1 MKNIIRFFLCAMLAT
16 FVSSCSSEDD
26 ITSSFEIGDEEVIG
40 YFKDIALGFEFGNAN
55 RVTRK
60 WNTDMKIFVGG
71 NPSDALTSEL
81 NQIVSE
87 INNLTRD
94 GFSVSIVNSSSQS
107 NFFIFFGSG
116 DDYADLYPGQEG
128 FVESNWG
135 LFSIFWLDDQ
145 LNSGHMYVDIFRA
158 NTIEQRHLLREEL
171 TQSLGLARDS
181 FRYDDSIFQS
191 EWTRTTEYSEIDREL
206 IRLLYHPDMNVG
218 LDENEVDPILRN
230 ILLAN

>member
-1 MKNIIRFFLCAMLAT
+1 MKSTIRFFLCITLVI
-16 FVSSCSSEDD
+16 FVSSCSSDDD
-26 ITSSFEIGDEEVIG
+26 IASDAEIANEEVIE
-40 YFKDIALGFEFGNAN
+40 YFKDIALGFEFGSAS

-71 NPSDALTSEL
+71 NPSDALTNEL
-81 NQIVSE
+81 NKIVNE
-87 INNLTRD
+87 INNLTTD
-94 GFSVSIVNSSSQS
+94 GFSVSIVDSSSQS

-135 LFSIFWLDDQ
+135 LFSIFWLDNQ

-158 NTIEQRHLLREEL
+158 NAIEQRHLLREEL

-230 ILLAN
+230 ILFAN

>member
-1 MKNIIRFFLCAMLAT
+1 MKNIIRFFLCAMLVI
-16 FVSSCSSEDD
+16 FVSSCSSDD
-26 ITSSFEIGDEEVIG
+26 DMTSSIEIADEEVIE
-40 YFKDIALGFEFGNAN
+40 YFKDIALGFEFGSAT

-81 NQIVSE
+81 NKIVSE
-87 INNLTRD
+87 INNLTTD
-94 GFSVSIVNSSSQS
+94 GFSVSIVDSSSQS

-158 NTIEQRHLLREEL
+158 NAIEQRHLLREEL

>member
-1 MKNIIRFFLCAMLAT
+1 MKNTIRLFLCITLVT
-16 FVSSCSSEDD
+16 FVSSCSSDD
-26 ITSSFEIGDEEVIG
+26 INSNVEIANEEVIE
-40 YFKDIALGFEFGNAN
+40 YFKDIALGFEFGSAS

-71 NPSDALTSEL
+71 NPSDALISEL
-81 NQIVSE
+81 NKIVNE
-87 INNLTRD
+87 INNLTTD
-94 GFSVSIVNSSSQS
+94 GFSVSIVDSSSQS

-116 DDYADLYPGQEG
+116 NDYADLYPGQEG

-135 LFSIFWLDDQ
+135 LFSIFWLDNQ

-158 NTIEQRHLLREEL
+158 NAIEQRHLLREEL

-191 EWTRTTEYSEIDREL
+191 EWTRTIEYSEIDREL